1 MNRHNSR
8 EKANPNL
15 NSNSKWIP
23 LEAPPQIK
31 PLTPEW
37 AAKNF
42 FADWSAEDLRLAI
55 KKDVDID
62 LTLFL
67 DYVANEVGEAL
78 QKWFT
83 EKLGRPDLGE
93 VFKSE
98 EARKWV
104 IRKIR
109 TIQK

>member
-1 MNRHNSR
+1 VSRHNSK
-8 EKANPNL
+8 EKANPNT
-15 NSNSKWIP
+15 NKWIP
-23 LEAPPQIK
+23 VEVPPQIK

-42 FADWSAEDLRLAI
+42 FADWTAEDLRLAI

-104 IRKIR
+104 MRKIR

>member
-1 MNRHNSR
+1 MS
-8 EKANPNL
+8 KP
-15 NSNSKWIP
+15 NSKPNSSNRWIP
-23 LEAPPQIK
+23 VEAPPQVK

-42 FADWSAEDLRLAI
+42 FEDWTAEDLRLAI

-62 LTLFL
+62 LSLFL

-93 VFKSE
+93 VFKTE
-98 EARKWV
+98 EARRWV
-104 IRKIR
+104 MRKIR
-109 TIQK
+109 MIQK